1 MKKTPIFI
9 LSAVLL
15 FSCKKDSEETCATN
29 TASVSGN
36 YKVKAVTYKENAAAP
51 EIDYYT
57 VWYTETCERDDIIT
71 FNANGTYQSV
81 DAGVVCT
88 PSNSDDG
95 TWSLVGNTI
104 QLDGDPATIESFDCK
119 SLVISIA
126 DGLVNGDKIKMIL
139 TKQ

>member
-29 TASVSGN
+29 TASVSGS
-36 YKVKAVTYKENAAAP
+36 YKVTAVTYKENASAP

-57 VWYTETCERDDIIT
+57 AWYTEDCERDDIIT
-71 FNANGTYQSV
+71 FNSNGTYQSV
-81 DAGVVCT
+81 DAGIVCT
-88 PSNSDDG
+88 PSNGDDG

-119 SLVISIA
+119 SLKIFTEDNFV
-126 DGLVNGDKIKMIL
+126 DDDKVKITL